1 MEIPILITGDDAT
14 GYTATDCFGRMVQ
27 AGTRVD
33 VQTKMM
39 GFLRREILGGSLSI
53 LHADG
58 SIPFVPAARSENSN
72 SEGFKLWQEG
82 IAEARREEDMSEA
95 RDAQRTSPELVEWER
110 EWDSAYREAILE
122 HRRQVDERDARESV
136 EEERL
141 ASARERS

>member
-95 RDAQRTSPELVEWER
+95 RDAQRTSPELVESSPMKPSPVGTGQSGKPGDHFNWSR
-110 EWDSAYREAILE
+110 AIK
-122 HRRQVDERDARESV
+122 S
-136 EEERL
+136 
-141 ASARERS
+141 